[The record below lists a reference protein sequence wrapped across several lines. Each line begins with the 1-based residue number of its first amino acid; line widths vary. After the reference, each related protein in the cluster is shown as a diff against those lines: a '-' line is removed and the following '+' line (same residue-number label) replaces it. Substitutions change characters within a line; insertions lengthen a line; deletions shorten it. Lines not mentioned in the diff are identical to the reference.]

1 MRFVPWA
8 CCLVVLSSMSPGG
21 WAQAGR
27 GCTDNLVIFSQYA
40 GVLGSTYVPVDSW
53 IYPAMARLQALG
65 YVDTA
70 YLGMRPW
77 TGLSIVNMLKRSAD
91 QISSIPEDSQACIT
105 YHALEAEF
113 MPVVDRLN
121 GNQEPKARLD
131 SAYTRILG
139 IAGPPL
145 GDSFHVGQT
154 IVNDYGRPYQEG
166 FNNITGFS
174 TSGEAWRFSLYFRG
188 EYQHAPSASGYSIT
202 VANILADIDDVPYAT
217 NPNQATIPLGP
228 IPAVNTFR
236 VVEANV
242 SFLWLNHQF
251 SFGKNDRW
259 LGPAKGGAFLWSNNA
274 ENIYSFQID
283 RIEPLKIPLLS
294 RITGP
299 FRYVFFVGS
308 LKGHTYPN
316 SPWIHTEK
324 ISFKPTENLEFGFG
338 RSVIWGGQ
346 GHVPITVHSFLKSF
360 FSVQNVSEQEKFSRD
375 DPGARF
381 ATFDFTYRLPFL
393 RQWLTLYTD
402 SLSHDDV
409 SPISAPRRAGIR
421 PGIYLSRFPGIP
433 RLDLRVEAASTDPPH
448 SRSIGGNFLYTE
460 IIQKQGYTN
469 KGIIMGDWIGREA
482 KGGQAWLT
490 YHLSPSE
497 QVQLSYRN
505 AKAAKDF
512 IPGGTT
518 QNSFSVNVVKRFGEQ
533 FELNSWGQYER
544 WNVPLLRAG
553 VQSNFSIAAQV
564 TWRPQNR

>member
-1 MRFVPWA
+1 ESR
-8 CCLVVLSSMSPGG
+8 
-21 WAQAGR
+21 AQATA
-27 GCTDNLVIFSQYA
+27 GCTDNLVIFSQYNP
-40 GVLGSTYVPVDSW
+40 VLGSTYVPVDSW

-65 YVDTA
+65 YADTA

-77 TGLSIVNMLKRSAD
+77 TRLSIINMLKRSAD
-91 QISSIPEDSQACIT
+91 DISSAPEDSQACIT
-105 YHALEAEF
+105 FHALEAEV
-113 MPVVDRLN
+113 MPDVDRLN
-121 GNQEPKARLD
+121 GNHAPKARLD
-131 SAYTRILG
+131 SAYTRLLG
-139 IAGPPL
+139 IAGTPL
-145 GDSFHVGQT
+145 TDSFHVGQT

-174 TSGEAWRFSLYFRG
+174 TTGEAARFSLYFRG
-188 EYQHAPSASGYSIT
+188 EYQHAPSAGGYSIA
-202 VANILADIDDVPYAT
+202 VANILANIDGVPYAT

-236 VVEANV
+236 IVEANL
-242 SFLWLNHQF
+242 SFLWINHQF

-259 LGPAKGGAFLWSNNA
+259 LGPAKGGAFAWSNNA

-283 RIEPLKIPLLS
+283 RIEPLRIPLLS

-316 SPWIHTEK
+316 SPWDHVEK
-324 ISFKPTENLEFGFG
+324 VSFKPTENLEFGFA

-346 GHVPITVHSFLKSF
+346 GHVPITTHSFLRSF
-360 FSVQNVSEQEKFSRD
+360 FSVHNVSQEEKFSRN

-381 ATFDFTYRLPFL
+381 STFDFTYRLPFL

-402 SLSHDDV
+402 SLAHDDV

-448 SRSIGGNFLYTE
+448 SRSNGGGFLYTE
-460 IIQKQGYTN
+460 AIQKQGYTN

-518 QNSFSVNVVKRFGEQ
+518 QHAFSVNAVKRFGGG
-533 FELNSWGQYER
+533 FEVNSWGQYER
-544 WNVPLLRAG
+544 WNIPLLRPG
-553 VQSNFSIAAQV
+553 VQSNFSIAAQL
-564 TWRPQNR
+564 TWRPQDR